1 MVIEPGNNINSQTTS
16 SNKARQQPVADKVD
30 SAPGQKPATPDAKDS
45 VSLSS
50 ASLTISKIEAQL
62 ANISDVDAAKVEKI
76 KAAVQS
82 GNYQVNSEAIADKI
96 QSEESSLGL

>member
-16 SNKARQQPVADKVD
+16 SSKARQQPVADKVD
-30 SAPGQKPATPDAKDS
+30 TATDQKPATPDANDS

-62 ANISDVDAAKVEKI
+62 ANISDVDAAKVAKI
-76 KAAVQS
+76 KSAVQS
-82 GNYQVNSEAIADKI
+82 GSYQISTEAIADKI